1 MKPLRIALI
10 SPFPPLKGGIAQF
23 SSRLKKAFEDAG
35 CEVIQVPFRK
45 LYPRWLLKGRQA
57 SEPGTVLSSILPFS
71 IDLVNPV
78 SWLVMARNIR
88 RINPDVLL
96 VACWSGV
103 LAPLCVLMRLVTGVK
118 TVILL
123 HNFTSHESVPG
134 EALLQRMLTTSADG
148 FILLSRS
155 VETELKAFSPGA
167 SALTLFHPVYEI
179 QGALPSKPEARGS
192 LGLPVGAK
200 VLLFFGYVR
209 EYKGLD
215 RLLEAMALVLRQE
228 PSARLVVAGEFVIDS
243 TLFKSHAD
251 RLGIA
256 PNVEF
261 LEGYVPADRVG
272 TLMAAADAVVLPY
285 RSATQSGI
293 VPLAFGC
300 GVPVIACDAGALA
313 EQVEHGRTGWIVEGR
328 GADALAE
335 GILEFF
341 HRKEEIPFEREIEA
355 ACRKMS
361 WGVFASEAARFLENC
376 KGGAA

>member
-1 MKPLRIALI
+1 MPLRIALL
-10 SPFPPLKGGIAQF
+10 SPFPPLKGGIARF
-23 SSRLKKAFEDAG
+23 SSRLQSAFEDAG
-35 CEVIQVPFRK
+35 CEVVPIPFRR
-45 LYPRWLLKGRQA
+45 LYPRWLLKGRA
-57 SEPGTVLSSILPFS
+57 AYELGTALFPISHFS
-71 IDLVNPV
+71 IDLMNPI
-78 SWLVMARNIR
+78 SWLVTARQIR
-88 RINPDVLL
+88 RLDPDVLL
-96 VACWSGV
+96 IAYWTGL
-103 LAPLCVLMRLVTGVK
+103 LAPLCALMRRATGLK

-123 HNFTSHESVPG
+123 HNFTSHEHIPG
-134 EALLQRMLTTSADG
+134 ESMLKGMLTASADG

-155 VETELKAFSPGA
+155 VGTELAAFSPK
-167 SALTLFHPVYEI
+167 SRSLTLFHPVYEP
-179 QGALPSKPEARGS
+179 QGERSPRGEARRS
-192 LGLPVGAK
+192 IGLPDASK